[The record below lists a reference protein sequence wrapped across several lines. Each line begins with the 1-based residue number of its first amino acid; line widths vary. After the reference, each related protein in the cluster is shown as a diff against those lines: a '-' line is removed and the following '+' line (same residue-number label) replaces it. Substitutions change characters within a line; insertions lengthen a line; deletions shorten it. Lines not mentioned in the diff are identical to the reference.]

1 MASDLVLCVLGPLR
15 LLRDGAEIE
24 VSGARQRE
32 VLARLSV
39 AAGKPVSAEAL
50 LDDVWGPVAG
60 EPAAASLHVSIS
72 KLRRAMDPERRA
84 RADSPLVSTS
94 GGYALAIGLDVTT
107 VEQQARRASTML
119 AAGEL
124 ESAHDELTRA
134 RASWRGEAY
143 DGLGE
148 QPWLVHERQRCEEL
162 RLYLAEL
169 YAETSLRLGRDAA
182 GIVVDLTTLVQQHP
196 GHERLAVLLALALY
210 RQQRQDDALAVLRA
224 TREHLREES
233 GLDPG
238 TELATTEDLILA
250 QDKDPYAPTPAVAVP
265 ATPPIDPVESLP
277 GSYRMVGRGRAR
289 AVLDAAAQAAES
301 GRATTC
307 VLVGDAGIG
316 KSRLARATADDLAG
330 RGWRLVWTHGSEDEG
345 APALW
350 PWASVVRTLG
360 RDVPLAP
367 ELAALLEVGEETP
380 GTDRAIARWRQTE
393 EMVELLE
400 SVASQAPLMVV
411 FDDLHWADAAS
422 QSLLVELTARAMP
435 APVLIVATS
444 RPASTPGLTATL
456 ARLARLGVVRLE
468 LEGLTES
475 DIQALA
481 AAAGLEV
488 DPAALRERTGGNPFL
503 LQETL
508 AYAAETGAPPLEVV
522 PASVVDVL
530 GARMA
535 RLPSPGED
543 VLLVASVLGSVIDP
557 AVVAHLAE
565 LDLAAV
571 DEGLDAALAAGLL
584 RAEDGGA
591 IRFRHDLVREIA
603 YGRLG
608 AVRRSRLHAQALH
621 KLTQSRHLN
630 PALLA
635 THARAAGPSHAEQA
649 VRWSIAAATEATARH
664 APDSAL
670 QWWLQAQQ
678 SDQSATVPDGQ
689 RRVQVLLGLV
699 RAQLDAGDAVGAIET
714 RAAAVEEAAELGED
728 RLVVAALSSL
738 DGPMVWLPRPM
749 GRVNTSMIQHLEQA
763 LASTP
768 PPSPAERCMLLA
780 TLAIELYA
788 PAHAAR
794 CDELTAEAL
803 DLAETLNDPVR
814 LGFALN
820 ARVSATAF
828 PGREAERALVAD
840 RMVELG
846 QEAGLSGIEL
856 AGHQFA
862 CRLRLQLFEVRTA
875 DAHAREARR
884 MSEQLRLPLP
894 AMQQRLWDCSR
905 RALDGDLRDAQRM
918 LDAVEELDWPWW
930 GREAM
935 FATVRLTLLLRAG
948 AFDQAAP
955 LLDLAARVN
964 PQMAADAA
972 VLVTHAHGTQPPTM
986 PALGPGPRDWAWL
999 SSGCIRAQAAIALGD
1014 RAAIESAYQWL
1025 LPGTG
1030 MIASTGSFDAGPV
1043 DAYLADLA
1051 AAMGRHEDAQGHR
1064 ALLAELSAREGLA
1077 G

>member
-1 MASDLVLCVLGPLR
+1 MAPDLVLCVLGPLR
-15 LLRDGAEIE
+15 LLRDGAEIQ
-24 VSGARQRE
+24 VNGARQRE

-39 AAGKPVSAEAL
+39 ASGKPVLAQAL
-50 LDDVWGPVAG
+50 LDDVWGPEA
-60 EPAAASLHVSIS
+60 ETAAASLHVSIS
-72 KLRRAMDPERRA
+72 KLRRSIDPQRHA

-94 GGYALAIGLDVTT
+94 GGYALAIGVDVTA
-107 VEQQARRASTML
+107 VEEQARRASTLL

-124 ESAHDELTRA
+124 EPAHGELA
-134 RASWRGEAY
+134 RALESWRGDPY

-148 QPWLVHERQRCEEL
+148 QPWLVHERRRCEEL

-169 YAETSLRLGRDAA
+169 SAETSLRLGRHPAA
-182 GIVVDLTTLVQQHP
+182 IVIDLTKLVQQHP
-196 GHERLAVLLALALY
+196 GHERLAVLLAVALC
-210 RQQRQDDALAVLRA
+210 RQQRQDEALQVLRA
-224 TREHLREES
+224 TRGHLRDES

-238 TELATTEDLILA
+238 SELMATEDLILA
-250 QDKDPYAPTPAVAVP
+250 QEQDPYAPTRTETTPAAP
-265 ATPPIDPVESLP
+265 GASPVEALP
-277 GSYRMVGRGRAR
+277 GRYRMVGRGRAR

-316 KSRLARATADDLAG
+316 KTRLARATADDLVR

-350 PWASVVRTLG
+350 PWVSVLRALG
-360 RDVPLAP
+360 RDVPLTA
-367 ELAALLEVGEETP
+367 ELAALLGGDEETP
-380 GTDRAIARWRQTE
+380 GGDRAIARWRQTE
-393 EMVELLE
+393 QMAELLE
-400 SVASQAPLMVV
+400 SVAREAPLVVV

-422 QSLLVELTARAMP
+422 QSLLVELTGCAIR
-435 APVLIVATS
+435 APVLIVATGRS
-444 RPASTPGLTATL
+444 AATSGLTATL
-456 ARLARLGVVRLE
+456 GGLARLGVVRVE
-468 LEGLTES
+468 LEGLTEA

-488 DPAALRERTGGNPFL
+488 DPLALRERTGGNPFL

-508 AYAAETGAPPLEVV
+508 AFAAETGASPLEVV

-535 RLPSPGED
+535 RLPSPGEE

-557 AVVAHLAE
+557 ADVAQLGGLA
-565 LDLAAV
+565 LADV
-571 DEGLDAALAAGLL
+571 DAGLDASLAAGLL
-584 RAEDGGA
+584 RSEEGGI
-591 IRFRHDLVREIA
+591 IRFRHDLVRETA

-608 AVRRSRLHAQALH
+608 AVRRTRLHAQALDMVTVAGH
-621 KLTQSRHLN
+621 SN

-635 THARAAGPSHAEQA
+635 THARGAGPSHADQA
-649 VRWSIAAATEATARH
+649 VHWSIAAATEATTRH

-670 QWWLQAQQ
+670 HWWRMAQQ
-678 SDQSATVPDGQ
+678 ADQNATVPDGT

-714 RAAAVEEAAELGED
+714 RAVAVEEAADLGVD
-728 RLVVAALSSL
+728 RLSVAAMSSL
-738 DGPMVWLPRPM
+738 DRPMVWLPRPM
-749 GRVNTSMIQHLEQA
+749 GRVNNSMIAHLEHA

-768 PPSPAERCMLLA
+768 HLSPAERCMLQG
-780 TLAIELYA
+780 TLAVELYA
-788 PAHAAR
+788 PAHADR
-794 CDELTAEAL
+794 CDDLTAEAL
-803 DLAETLNDPVR
+803 DLAETLDDPVR

-828 PGREAERALVAD
+828 PGREAERAQVAD
-840 RMVELG
+840 QMVALG
-846 QEAGLSGIEL
+846 REAGLSSIEL

-884 MSEQLRLPLP
+884 MAEQLRLPLP

-905 RALDGDLRDAQRM
+905 RALDGDLAGAMRM

-935 FATVRLTLLLRAG
+935 FATVRLALLLRTG
-948 AFDQAAP
+948 GIDQAGP

-972 VLVTHAHGTQPPTM
+972 VLVAHANGTM
-986 PALGPGPRDWAWL
+986 PATVPELGPSPRDWAWL
-999 SSGCIRAQAAIALGD
+999 SSGCVRARAAIALGD
-1014 RAAIESAYQWL
+1014 RASIESAYEWL
-1025 LPGTG
+1025 LPGSG

-1043 DAYLADLA
+1043 DTYLADLA
-1051 AAMGRHEDAQGHR
+1051 AAMGCHEDAEHHR
-1064 ALLAELSAREGLA
+1064 ALLAELSTREGLTS
-1077 G
+1077 

>member
-50 LDDVWGPVAG
+50 LEDVWGPVAG

-72 KLRRAMDPERRA
+72 KLRRAMDPGRRA
-84 RADSPLVSTS
+84 RADSPLLSTS
-94 GGYALAIGLDVTT
+94 GGYALAIGVDVTA
-107 VEQQARRASTML
+107 VEEQARRASTML

-124 ESAHDELTRA
+124 ESAHDELARA

-143 DGLGE
+143 EGLGA
-148 QPWLVHERQRCEEL
+148 QPWLLHERRHCEEL
-162 RLYLAEL
+162 RLYLSEL

-182 GIVVDLTTLVQQHP
+182 GVVVDLTSLAQQHP
-196 GHERLAVLLALALY
+196 GHERLAVLLAVALY
-210 RQQRQDDALAVLRA
+210 RQQRQDDALGVLRA

-238 TELATTEDLILA
+238 PELMTTEDLILA
-250 QDKDPYAPTPAVAVP
+250 QEPDPYAPRHAAAVS
-265 ATPPIDPVESLP
+265 ATPVDPVDSLP

-301 GRATTC
+301 GRGTTC

-316 KSRLARATADDLAG
+316 KTRLARATADDLAG
-330 RGWRLVWTHGSEDEG
+330 RGWRLVWTHGSEDDG

-350 PWASVVRTLG
+350 PWASVVRRLG
-360 RDVPLAP
+360 RDVILAP
-367 ELAALLEVGEETP
+367 ELAALLEVGEQTA
-380 GTDRAIARWRQTE
+380 GTDRALARWRQTE

-422 QSLLVELTARAMP
+422 QSLLVELTERAMQ
-435 APVLIVATS
+435 APVLLVTTS

-456 ARLARLGVVRLE
+456 ARLARLGAVRLE
-468 LEGLTES
+468 LEGLTEA

-508 AYAAETGAPPLEVV
+508 AYAAESGAPPLEVI

-543 VLLVASVLGSVIDP
+543 VLLVASVLGSEIDP
-557 AVVAHLAE
+557 ADVAHLAE
-565 LDLAAV
+565 LDLPAV
-571 DEGLDAALAAGLL
+571 EDGLDAALAAGLL

-603 YGRLG
+603 HGRLG
-608 AVRRSRLHAQALH
+608 AVRRSRLHGQALH
-621 KLTQSRHLN
+621 RLTQSRHLN

-635 THARAAGPSHAEQA
+635 THARAAGPSHADQA
-649 VRWSIAAATEATARH
+649 VQWSAAAATEATARH

-670 QWWLQAQQ
+670 HWWLIAQQ
-678 SDQSATVPDGQ
+678 ADRSATVPDGH
-689 RRVQVLLGLV
+689 RRVKVLLGLV

-714 RAAAVEEAAELGED
+714 RDAAVEEAAQLGDD

-749 GRVNTSMIQHLEQA
+749 GRVNTSMIGHLERA
-763 LASTP
+763 LTATP

-788 PAHAAR
+788 PAQAAR
-794 CDELTAEAL
+794 CDQLTAEAL
-803 DLAETLNDPVR
+803 DLAETLNDPVKI
-814 LGFALN
+814 GFALT

-828 PGREAERALVAD
+828 PGREAERAQVAD

-846 QEAGLSGIEL
+846 QEAGLSSIEL

-955 LLDLAARVN
+955 LLDLAAQVN

-972 VLVTHAHGTQPPTM
+972 VLVAHANATQPPTM
-986 PALGPGPRDWAWL
+986 PVLGPGPRDWAWL
-999 SSGCIRAQAAIALGD
+999 SSGCVRAQAAIALGD
-1014 RAAIESAYQWL
+1014 LAAMESAYQWL
-1025 LPGTG
+1025 LPGSG

-1051 AAMGRHEDAQGHR
+1051 AAMRRHQDAQGHR
-1064 ALLAELSAREGLA
+1064 ARLAGLLAREGLA